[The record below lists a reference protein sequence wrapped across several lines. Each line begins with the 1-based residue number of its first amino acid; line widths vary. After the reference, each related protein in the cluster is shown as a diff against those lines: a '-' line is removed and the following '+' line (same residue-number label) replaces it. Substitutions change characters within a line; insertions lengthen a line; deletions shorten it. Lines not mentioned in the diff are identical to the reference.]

1 MRKCAHKQ
9 KNVDPVGNDTPPLVA
24 QADNMNNINMNH
36 ISMNNINM
44 NHISMNNINM
54 NNISMNST
62 NMNPISPNAE
72 VRLPGA
78 PPSYAPPSYNEVV
91 EMMFTNPAGQTR

>member
-24 QADNMNNINMNH
+24 QADN
-36 ISMNNINM
+36 MNNINM